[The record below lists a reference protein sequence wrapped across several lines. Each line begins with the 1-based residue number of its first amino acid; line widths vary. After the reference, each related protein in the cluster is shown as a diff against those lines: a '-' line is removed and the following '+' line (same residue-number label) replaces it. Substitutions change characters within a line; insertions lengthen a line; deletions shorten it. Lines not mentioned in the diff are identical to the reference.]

1 MAKIVYNNHQSCFF
15 DLIGSTKKSAVLVS
29 PFLKKDMAVKIS
41 TVLNENIELRVLT
54 RLDNESMRQKAQ
66 DPEALKVFIQ
76 NFSNLEIKILDDLH
90 AKIYLFDNKKAL
102 VTSANLTIR
111 AFKSNIEYG
120 VLLDEPGEIELI
132 IEDVNKLYSKATRWE
147 DYESTILSS
156 VNQPKRTWLRNRDD
170 LSDAIK
176 SINSASF
183 SPLERDEVDKTNGEK
198 GSETISIKIRNRLI
212 EVYYKLKNALRDAKI
227 LTKPNAHS
235 LNEIEPIHF
244 DGPII
249 NKIRRLKLGDIIELD
264 SKNDYNSNHEKFNL
278 SGKYKIINSRAYK
291 FDPDKNQF
299 LIIEETLD
307 NNTETELTRDSKPLM
322 KGDRIDDCWS
332 KVEDGIC
339 NWITVDPVFIGITD
353 KEASHH
359 LAVFKWRNGNKF
371 SYDIKKNGR
380 PDTWVRL
387 RSTETD
393 SEITLSE
400 KQLIKF
406 KR

>member
-1 MAKIVYNNHQSCFF
+1 MGMAKIVYNNHQSCFF

-54 RLDNESMRQKAQ
+54 RLDNESMRQQAQ
-66 DPEALKVFIQ
+66 DPEALKVFKQ

-183 SPLERDEVDKTNGEK
+183 SLLERDEVDKTNGER
-198 GSETISIKIRNRLI
+198 IRNNI
-212 EVYYKLKNALRDAKI
+212 YKD
-227 LTKPNAHS
+227 
-235 LNEIEPIHF
+235 
-244 DGPII
+244 
-249 NKIRRLKLGDIIELD
+249 
-264 SKNDYNSNHEKFNL
+264 
-278 SGKYKIINSRAYK
+278 
-291 FDPDKNQF
+291 
-299 LIIEETLD
+299 
-307 NNTETELTRDSKPLM
+307 
-322 KGDRIDDCWS
+322 
-332 KVEDGIC
+332 
-339 NWITVDPVFIGITD
+339 
-353 KEASHH
+353 
-359 LAVFKWRNGNKF
+359 
-371 SYDIKKNGR
+371 
-380 PDTWVRL
+380 
-387 RSTETD
+387 
-393 SEITLSE
+393 
-400 KQLIKF
+400 
-406 KR
+406 